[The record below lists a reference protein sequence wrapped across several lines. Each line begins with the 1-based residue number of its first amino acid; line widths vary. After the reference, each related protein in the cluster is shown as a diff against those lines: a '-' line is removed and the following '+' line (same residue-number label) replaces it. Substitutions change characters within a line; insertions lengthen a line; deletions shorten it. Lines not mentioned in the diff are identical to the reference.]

1 MAPRRGLEPP
11 TLRLT
16 AECSTIELPRNIL
29 FLEEVLSFFKEI
41 NWQLPTLPASHPA
54 STISVAGLNLRVRNG
69 NGCIPCAI
77 ATKFNP
83 SSRANASSKHLVVCF
98 ANYTDNQIN
107 QFPENCTAK
116 FLIKDQALDL
126 LVLIS

>member
-29 FLEEVLSFFKEI
+29 FLEEALGFFKEI

-54 STISVAGLNLRVRNG
+54 STIGGFGLNRPVRNG
-69 NGCIPCAI
+69 KGCIPEPI
-77 ATKFNP
+77 ATKSNLLPQTMF
-83 SSRANASSKHLVVCF
+83 AS
-98 ANYTDNQIN
+98 
-107 QFPENCTAK
+107 
-116 FLIKDQALDL
+116 
-126 LVLIS
+126 